1 MYNLMKKFGKGQR
14 GLTLLEMLG
23 VIVIIAI
30 LAAVLITRINASMDK
45 GRETG
50 IKNDFRAFTLA
61 TETVLQ
67 ESNGASDNGETVRAW
82 MLNENLDAAL
92 QFGGDLSSAK
102 QDPWKGQYSVAFA
115 KATDPTATAD
125 GTAVNDAV
133 IVVTST
139 GKDTTA
145 GTADDYKLYTYLYK
159 GQVSTCTVGYT
170 GGKNQV
176 SDIPLVG
183 DTCGNAVVTP

>member
-14 GLTLLEMLG
+14 GLTLLELLG

-61 TETVLQ
+61 SETVLQ
-67 ESNGASDNGETVRAW
+67 DTSGVLNDGTALTTVE
-82 MLNENLDAAL
+82 LNENLDAAL
-92 QFGGDLSSAK
+92 QFDAGTLVSDK
-102 QDPWKGQYSVAFA
+102 EDPWKGQYSVEFSQ
-115 KATDPTATAD
+115 ATDPTATA
-125 GTAVNDAV
+125 TTVNDAL

-139 GKDTTA
+139 GKDTSATA
-145 GTADDYKLYTYLYK
+145 TGDDYKLYTYLYN
-159 GQVSTCTVGYT
+159 GQVSTCTVGYS
-170 GGKNQV
+170 GGKNQE
-176 SDIPLVG
+176 SDIDLVG
-183 DTCGNAVVTP
+183 ACGTAVVVTP